1 MEINNEKLNS
11 GIKEIRNIKMTQEEK
26 ENILHSILSSPIQK
40 REPIK
45 SPWMNFSFLSNRL
58 SYMAIA
64 ICLVLIISGGTF
76 YGSQKNKT
84 GNISSLAKIDTQKQI
99 NLPNTPPETVDLEK
113 NTATENTNIANP
125 TKNPTLAIL
134 DESNKN
140 AIQGATPIP
149 SGNSGGIVTSSVS
162 APTTMMSANPSSFI
176 TIISPNGGET
186 FNKGEK
192 ITVKWQ
198 SAYSSNIKFNLIR
211 PDGTKLENQYINNNW
226 NNILNTGE
234 ETFTTPND
242 IPRGQYKLSATV
254 GAEIQ
259 DVSDNYFTVK

>member
-11 GIKEIRNIKMTQEEK
+11 GIKEIKNIKMTREEK

-45 SPWMNFSFLSNRL
+45 SPWMNFFFLSNRL

-84 GNISSLAKIDTQKQI
+84 RNTSPLAKIDTQKQI

-113 NTATENTNIANP
+113 NTVTENTNIAGS

-134 DESNKN
+134 DGSNKN
-140 AIQGATPIP
+140 GIQGATPIP
-149 SGNSGGIVTSSVS
+149 SRNSGGTATSSVS
-162 APTTMMSANPSSFI
+162 APTAMMSANPTNSI
-176 TIISPNGGET
+176 NIISPNGGEIS
-186 FNKGEK
+186 NKGDK

-198 SAYSSNIKFNLIR
+198 STYSSNIKFNLIKS
-211 PDGTKLENQYINNNW
+211 DGTKLENQYINNNW
-226 NNILNTGE
+226 NNISNTGE
-234 ETFTTPND
+234 ATLNIPND
-242 IPRGQYKLSATV
+242 IPSGQYKLSATI
-254 GAEIQ
+254 ATEIE
-259 DVSDNYFTVK
+259 DISDNLFTVK